1 MSCAGLKFNSRKYF
15 VQDLYLTDMRAF
27 FISVGL
33 FLLTSSAIAQQTLP
47 TNNLL
52 PGYQEFPTI
61 ITGHSADGSG
71 SQYYTGISR
80 GQLKMNNQVL
90 ATGNGLLK

>member
-1 MSCAGLKFNSRKYF
+1 
-15 VQDLYLTDMRAF
+15 MRAL

-33 FLLTSSAIAQQTLP
+33 LLLTSSAIAQQTLP

-52 PGYQEFPTI
+52 PGYQEFPTM

-71 SQYYTGISR
+71 SQYYAGIFR
-80 GQLKMNNQVL
+80 GQLKVNNKVL
-90 ATGNGLLK
+90 ANVNGLIK